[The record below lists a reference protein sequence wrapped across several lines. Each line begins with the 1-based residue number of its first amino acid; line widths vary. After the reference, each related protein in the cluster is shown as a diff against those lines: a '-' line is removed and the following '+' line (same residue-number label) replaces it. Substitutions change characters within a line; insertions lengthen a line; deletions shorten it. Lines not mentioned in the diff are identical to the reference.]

1 MQSLYKREAI
11 EFLNLIVEKSNLVM
25 KRNAEIASYHDFL
38 VSPDRMEKFDAACM
52 LIQVIGETAR
62 KLDNWT
68 SSKLF
73 SNYPQVY
80 WRGIFA
86 LRNIIS
92 HEYGNVDP
100 ENIFKIIKK
109 YLPELNAC
117 IELILKDLQTEKY
130 DDLFLDESTSINP
143 R

>member
-1 MQSLYKREAI
+1 MQSLSKLQAREY
-11 EFLNLIVEKSNLVM
+11 LNLIIEKSNLVM
-25 KRNAEIASYHDFL
+25 LRNKDIATYQDFL
-38 VSPDRMEKFDAACM
+38 MSPEMMEKFDAACM

-62 KLDNWT
+62 KLDDWT
-68 SSKLF
+68 SSELF
-73 SNYPQVY
+73 VNYPQVY
-80 WRGIFA
+80 WKGVFA

-109 YLPELNAC
+109 HLPGLTAC
-117 IELILKDLQTEKY
+117 IEHILEDLKTDKY
-130 DDLFLDESTSINP
+130 DWLFVA

>member
-1 MQSLYKREAI
+1 MQFLSKSEAI
-11 EFLNLIVEKSNLVM
+11 ELLDLIVEKSNLVM
-25 KRNAEIASYHDFL
+25 ERNKSIVSYHDFI
-38 VSPDRMEKFDAACM
+38 SSASKMEKFDAACM

-62 KLDNWT
+62 KLDDKT
-68 SSKLF
+68 SSRLF

-80 WRGIFA
+80 WRGVFA

-109 YLPELNAC
+109 HLPDLNSC
-117 IELILKDLQTEKY
+117 IALIIEDLQNGKFDE
-130 DDLFLDESTSINP
+130 LFVRE
-143 R
+143 